1 MADDDSAVVHTF
13 DEMHTEY
20 AALDPNTK
28 IGTYIILNTDHK
40 RGRRYTRKMAEQLVE
55 IGVAHGLLMSYTMI
69 ADTAIIMINGLA
81 HQLVRTLRAV
91 DSIDAS

>member
-1 MADDDSAVVHTF
+1 MTDDDSTVVHTF
-13 DEMHTEY
+13 DEMHDEY

-40 RGRRYTRKMAEQLVE
+40 RGRRYTRRMAEQLVE
-55 IGVAHGLLMSYTMI
+55 VGVAHGMLMSYTMI
-69 ADTAIIMINGLA
+69 ADTAFITINGLA
-81 HQLVRTLRAV
+81 HQLVRTLQAM